1 MEKITSTSEL
11 KIAIQQLEG
20 KQAIEVQLLKDEFHN
35 VLDTTLKSI
44 PTSPYLIE
52 NIINTGVGLV
62 TGYVSKKL
70 IVGTSSNSI
79 RKILGSMLQ
88 FGVTNAV
95 AQHSGAFRS
104 VSHLISNFFLNH
116 KRKEKECNSQD
127 GQ

>member
-1 MEKITSTSEL
+1 MGKVTSTFEL

-35 VLDTTLKSI
+35 VLNTTLKSI

-62 TGYVSKKL
+62 TGYISKKL
-70 IVGTSSNSI
+70 IVGKSSNSI
-79 RKILGSMLQ
+79 RNILGSILQ

-95 AQHSGAFRS
+95 TQHSGAFRS
-104 VSHLISNFFLNH
+104 VSHLLSNFFINH
-116 KRKEKECNSQD
+116 KREEKKYESQD